1 MNTRQSLS
9 SAATESKG
17 NLTSGN
23 GSSTQTPAGESAS
36 AADNG
41 AANDF
46 RRQLGKQFE
55 LSHFTA
61 HSNGQEFFTLGRLNG
76 FKNVKPNGT
85 LAPEKRQIIA
95 ERIKIEEA
103 GGEWKPYDQ
112 AGLAPQDM
120 MALIT
125 EGTQTPPP
133 DLSRQI
139 DWWWKEREN
148 DSLWQ
153 SKNHHEQPPS
163 PQQEY
168 DLEKL
173 RRKVKQI
180 VDELQIP
187 EREIPRLLRF
197 DKFSRGTVYVRD
209 YAAIPHVLRNLFKM
223 VPYCICTPS
232 NRDELVKFVQY
243 AAKHKTP
250 LTPRGRGTWALGGAL
265 ATKGGLILDLA
276 NFEKTIDLDPANKL
290 ATVSCA
296 VDFESLEEELHH
308 YGLTL
313 LVRPSNQYANIGG
326 FCSVGDPGKGGAGL
340 FAFSN
345 GHIGN
350 VIEKLEVVTGT
361 GEVKEITKDTPE
373 LADFLGTN
381 GRNGII
387 TKITF
392 RVGEQGKGRNG
403 ERELGVPVAV
413 TFDSFRRVLD
423 FARRLRDDVTAN
435 AVAFRPLHVEAF
447 SAPYLKALYIAEN
460 EGETKNEKRGTKD
473 APFEQSNGL
482 PERDT
487 LLVVFADASSLRSF
501 EDYALAFGHGVVV
514 DHHAGHILW
523 EERFQPLK
531 LRRSG
536 DLLTSEI
543 ILPLEKVA
551 DYFDEMMPFAEKLGV
566 RLLPL
571 CYIMNNGEALVIP
584 QFLTDRRRRFQYY
597 RHFSLVPVLARRAI
611 KKYGG
616 RPYGFGIWMAGLFKL
631 AMGKS
636 ASGKWQAA
644 KRKYDPHSVL
654 NPGKLTE
661 IRSRFFN
668 LAGYFLLNR
677 FSLGA
682 LDVALRLLSPLGKL
696 NFVRHSLLKSG
707 TPGYKKEKFDA
718 LHRCIK
724 CSACFV
730 CPLAQVWQKSGDP
743 KLQRDA
749 IYITPR
755 LKMEFMQRHLF
766 EGKKLTQEDVD
777 RFVLCFRCGIAE
789 REHVCPISDML
800 LEVKPTG
807 EAKLVQNENG
817 KTNGVESTPCK
828 KEFPTYDAF
837 EDLLRKQGYD
847 VDGAIK
853 RYTDILKTHPGVSR
867 AMQEVLGKYR
877 VPKNGDLVVLKPKTD
892 FAIYKVDVDQNK
904 CINCGKCGDE
914 HTTSQRGFW
923 DPRNPRK
930 MVSLDDLIRELD
942 GRIPLSWFRDMGGP
956 IPDFLKTQGV
966 VHKGYVQLPP
976 PSKLDPGHHHCN
988 GCLYCVIECPVDAIR
1003 VHLNPYFENL
1013 GGRDF
1018 SRDDVRRLNE
1028 ESRNGDVPTSGT
1040 GSTGLFGGKGFDRYM
1055 FDFSV
1060 IVRPTR
1066 DGIREAI
1073 DIGVN
1078 LGRKPLFHLFENTDS
1093 LPKGTTTNF
1102 PTIDLA
1108 TPILLEYPN
1117 LAAATPQKLAGVFV
1131 RAASREKTLCLMTLP
1146 EFANNFEA
1154 VKYFAANIGL
1164 KIGANDIPIF
1174 ERIQQATNAAEVLA
1188 TLCKIP
1194 LVLLRVHGAAGAT
1207 PLDLDEHE
1215 AKLALLR
1222 KIFSPEV
1229 HLGVWMNIPAG
1240 HDRKEVTR
1248 TTLELARAGAG
1259 IIYLKCEW
1267 VAQPARLSEQNTSER
1282 AAGQTGS
1289 LGYYDS
1295 AEVLPEVYDYLYKN
1309 AAHSQVTL
1317 LSNGIKSPAD
1327 LGIALMLGATA
1338 GVVDRAAV
1346 VAMNHEFPM
1355 LEKDGHALPEFDDE
1369 MALQRVQNLFKSWHK
1384 QIREVL
1390 GAFGVRDIRRTVG
1403 EAGRLIDLRER
1414 AKIMQSIVTDEALRE
1429 KSRKENKKKLQ
1440 EDGELAKQCSWKY
1453 SALEKLIQPVTAPN
1467 YNLLGERKESLE
1479 SMLSARGDR
1488 RWTGEV
1494 LAGTW
1499 EISSGAVPSH
1509 YVPQTGRDFGAGS
1522 FDSMQFAPI
1531 NFNGKLMPLEE
1542 AITEIDRH
1550 LQYGDATLRAELDS
1564 ITTSAGI
1571 VARHQQP
1578 STPPTVNH
1586 FPIDGGDMSLGS
1598 IGWKLTLA
1606 RYVSSM
1612 ILKRYVGTGEG
1623 GYPLE
1628 KPERL
1633 YPYFPNLDH
1642 ATVRWLCRQLE
1653 AWVATQTATGY
1664 FGVTEDTIKR
1674 ARKLVLKFAQGA
1686 KPGLGGHILGP
1697 KVTLQVEDM
1706 RGVIAGISVF
1716 SPFPFHDV
1724 YSIEDVTKMIEWL
1737 RTVNPDA
1744 IITVKISTP
1753 VDVYHVALGLVTAGA
1768 DEIQIDATA
1777 GGTGAAPDIA
1787 RNRIAMPLE
1796 FAMADVHK
1804 FLVEQDVRSQIILVA
1819 SGGCRTAYDVAK
1831 AFILGADKVI
1841 LGTQEIVADQCNRC
1855 GNCEAPGGCQKGI
1868 TTTVPQLEEQKEIA
1882 LNAQWIINAQ
1892 ASVMLHLIKMLYV
1905 WGIRD
1910 VRELRGRFD
1919 LIEKWGWEEE
1929 HRAEGG
1935 GQRAKSEERR
1945 TESEGRRAKSA
1956 SETSAIR
1963 NPQSE
1968 IGNPPKEKYE
1978 DREVDA
1984 CGVVSFACTKPVPV
1998 YSIQTACQRMHNRG
2012 NGRGGGVLALGG
2024 MFPRVNKD
2032 KYAMQINVLC
2042 AEERR
2047 HELMAEI
2054 AAKYFGDLM
2063 IFDHNGKLRS
2073 HLDLLRLGRS
2083 MRLHDAS
2090 GKSHDQVVAERLP
2103 LSDALEAFR
2112 NPRLQKHGRDIT
2124 WEEAGLAVDPG
2135 DVFRFFV
2142 RVRPEALL
2150 QFAKETL
2157 ASCGGRRAEGGG
2169 QRAEGGGQGNR
2180 VQPEYLNIA
2189 GKWLDYYIK
2198 YVDLLTEE
2206 FLAGIDVN
2214 SDFQNDSATKQ
2225 FWSDLEDEYIYRL
2238 AFRLNQE
2245 YYIDPQSQ
2253 KRNPEAYVA
2262 SMMKDG
2268 AIWKLVGYA
2277 EQAANYWLVTDAEYR
2292 PATELE
2298 ETISEQALPDSTRQ
2312 IVLDYLTRYR
2322 RGEEVNGELTHLAP
2336 QVKVIH
2342 EAGQLTVELGEV
2354 QLILPQRNDRFVINH
2369 QTGAHVWIG
2378 HQRFPTVF
2386 SPYSGGSHPF
2396 YGRINEALIHNGDFA
2411 NYVAMVRFW
2420 DQFGGAPQF
2429 RTDTEMAAKAF
2440 GILKQMAYP
2449 TAHLIEAIAPT
2460 TGLDFERL
2468 KKVDPQLAADFE
2480 AIQKSQIAGSP
2491 DGPWFFIIADS
2502 IPNEMPPSGRL
2513 PAEQRANYTTSDSL
2527 GSDRPHGISTLNTEE
2542 RTLRMLGITDTSVL
2556 RPSVFAW
2563 IKSSRPEKWASIGL
2577 IGSEEQALRS
2587 VLDTLYRRG
2596 TLPTKEPDRITIVR
2610 GGSVDVDA
2618 AGRPTGGG
2626 TIIYSL
2632 KPVQIPEGK
2641 GERESGRRGERA
2653 KGEERRADEDR
2664 QNSIVEYQF
2673 EVRDK
2678 FGNEVFTPGG
2688 EHADLSLPIV
2698 EDDEVLRLKKEIFA
2712 GEGDLIF
2719 AGGPALFAGLRKNLA
2734 EWSYN
2739 TFRWLVQQ
2747 CVEIAGDD
2755 ASRSLIIEGLTL
2767 ARDQMEAIPAGN
2779 KKRSSLIHILQD
2791 GLDAIFDG
2799 VEKLGIGT
2807 LDRNYYR
2814 ITRAEYQ
2821 QIVPPPRKPAI
2832 SNQLSVIS
2840 YQLSVTSNQ
2849 LPVIS
2854 DQSYSAGSD
2863 KKLNTDYCSLVTDYC
2878 CLVIDATGF
2887 PPEGHDS
2894 LARTVVD
2901 AYEKGWRKF
2910 IVYKQTGQRCL
2921 GSGLGPKSEGVE
2933 IHLYGNSGQDIA
2945 NSLMGGAVIVHGDAQ
2960 NDLCKILHSGTVVVH
2975 GLAGNTGIYGA
2986 KGGEVFVR
2994 KSTGIRWVIN
3004 SVSSPA
3010 GPGLKVF
3017 IVGAPMEYLAESLM
3031 GGTVVVM
3038 GLDWNEQGE
3047 LVRMLRPFPGN
3058 SILAGA
3064 SAGKVIIYDP
3074 FNQIHPAQYP
3084 GAAEIGFLPADW
3096 HEKFAH
3102 LQKLITAR
3110 FTPAEWVSAM
3120 ERWKSYIDF
3129 SLREPSWMEKAKREA
3144 VVELIEFAKSWGE
3157 PRAEGEER
3165 RAKGEGREAKSE
3177 ERKAESEKRPH
3188 AQRSSLLA
3196 LRFPQSEMGT
3206 RLKEFVEERFLDRE
3220 WRRLVR
3226 MLAQVFP
3233 KNTWAEGIDYLERLR
3248 DWKEMR
3254 ELLEKANRHFGIGLE
3269 PDGEEFVFAVD
3280 GQRLKLT
3287 CRDFKVIRP
3296 MTAKE
3301 KEHHEHEK
3309 KEAQKEFER
3318 RLRDGYAS
3326 SEVYLPADA
3335 KAKTFRQVF
3344 QV

>member
-1 MNTRQSLS
+1 MNKRNTS
-9 SAATESKG
+9 SVFVDREAGKFFDPSSSSRENVSPGLASPPA
-17 NLTSGN
+17 N
-23 GSSTQTPAGESAS
+23 GTA
-36 AADNG
+36 
-41 AANDF
+41 DF
-46 RRQLGKQFE
+46 RHQLGRAFDFSGLMFKP
-55 LSHFTA
+55 
-61 HSNGQEFFTLGRLNG
+61 NGQEFFTLGRMNG
-76 FKNVKPNGT
+76 FKPAQPNGT
-85 LAPEKRQIIA
+85 LAPEKRALIA
-95 ERIKIEEA
+95 ERINIEEA
-103 GGEWKPYDQ
+103 GGEWKRYDEV
-112 AGLAPQDM
+112 GLTPQDM
-120 MALIT
+120 MALIN
-125 EGTQTPPP
+125 EGTQTPAP

-139 DWWWKEREN
+139 DLWWKEREN
-148 DSLWQ
+148 DPLWQ
-153 SKNHHEQPPS
+153 KPDRHEAAPS
-163 PQQEY
+163 AQQAY
-168 DLEKL
+168 DLEKH
-173 RRKVKQI
+173 RRRIQHLVNA
-180 VDELQIP
+180 LQIP

-197 DKFSRGTVYVRD
+197 DQFSRGTVYVRD
-209 YAAIPHVLRNLFKM
+209 YAAIPRVLRHLFKM
-223 VPYCICTPS
+223 VPYGICTPA
-232 NRDELVKFVQY
+232 NRDELMQFVQY
-243 AAKHKTP
+243 AAKHKIP

-276 NFEKTIDLDPANKL
+276 NFEKTIVIDPINKL

-296 VDFESLEEELHH
+296 VDFQSLEEELQHH
-308 YGLTL
+308 GLTL
-313 LVRPSNQYANIGG
+313 LVRPSNKYANIGG

-340 FAFSN
+340 FAFAH

-350 VIEKLEVVTGT
+350 VVEKLEVVTGV
-361 GEVKEITKDTPE
+361 GEVKEISQNDPAM
-373 LADFLGTN
+373 ADFLGTN

-387 TKITF
+387 TKITL
-392 RVGEQGKGRNG
+392 RVGEARRVKGE
-403 ERELGVPVAV
+403 EREASEFPVAV
-413 TFDSFRRVLD
+413 SFSSFRHVLN
-423 FARRLRDDVTAN
+423 FAKKLRDEVSAHD
-435 AVAFRPLHVEAF
+435 VAFHPLHVEAF
-447 SAPYLKALYIAEN
+447 SASYLKALLVAESTAQHALPISDNGQIADNHEPRTSDFGLRTTN
-460 EGETKNEKRGTKD
+460 
-473 APFEQSNGL
+473 NGL
-482 PERDT
+482 PERDS
-487 LLVVFADASSLRSF
+487 LLVVFASAQECRDF
-501 EDYALAFGHGVVV
+501 ENYALKFGNGIII
-514 DHHAGHILW
+514 DHHGGHVLW

-531 LRRSG
+531 LRRRG
-536 DLLTSEI
+536 DLLTSEVM
-543 ILPLEKVA
+543 LPLESVA
-551 DYFDEMMPFAEKLGV
+551 DYLEEVTSLADKLGV
-566 RLLPL
+566 ELLPI
-571 CYIMNNGEALVIP
+571 CYIMDNGEALVIP
-584 QFLTDRRRRFQYY
+584 QFLTDRRQRLQYY

-611 KKYGG
+611 KQYRG
-616 RPYGFGIWMAGLFKL
+616 RPYGFGLWMAGLFKL

-636 ASGKWQAA
+636 AGRKLQVA
-644 KRKYDPHSVL
+644 KQKYDPHGVL

-668 LAGYFLLNR
+668 LAGNLLLNR
-677 FSLGA
+677 FSVAA
-682 LDVALRLLSPLGKL
+682 LDIALRAQSLFGKFG
-696 NFVRHSLLKSG
+696 FVRNNVLKTV
-707 TPGYKKEKFDA
+707 TPGYAREKFDA

-755 LKMEFMQRHLF
+755 FKMEYMQRHLF
-766 EGKKLTQEDVD
+766 EGKKLSQEDVD
-777 RFVLCFRCGIAE
+777 RFALCLRCGIAE

-800 LEVKPTG
+800 LDVKPEG
-807 EAKLVQNENG
+807 ESKLVQIQRPL
-817 KTNGVESTPCK
+817 ESTPCK

-837 EDLLRKQGYD
+837 EDLLRQEGYD

-853 RYTDILKTHPGVSR
+853 RYMDILKTHPGVAR
-867 AMQEVLGKYR
+867 AMQDVLGKYR

-892 FAIYKVDVDQNK
+892 FAIYKVEVDQDR

-923 DPRNPRK
+923 DPRHPRK
-930 MVSLDDLIRELD
+930 MVSLDDLIRELE
-942 GRIPLSWFRDMGGP
+942 GKLPLTWFRDMGGP

-966 VHKGYVQLPP
+966 AHKGYLQLPP
-976 PSKLDPGHHHCN
+976 PNQLDLGHQHCN

-1003 VHLNPYFENL
+1003 VHINPYFENL

-1018 SRDDVRRLNE
+1018 SRDDVRRINE

-1073 DIGVN
+1073 DINVN
-1078 LGRKPLFHLFENTDS
+1078 LGRKPLFHLFTKNHVAQASS
-1093 LPKGTTTNF
+1093 LPGRQDVCATFPASSLPGRNDVYATFPASSLPGRQDVCATFPASSLLGRQDVCATFPASSLPGRQDVCATFQEHLTTSF
-1102 PTIDLA
+1102 STIDLA
-1108 TPILLEYPN
+1108 TPIVLEFPSI
-1117 LAAATPQKLAGVFV
+1117 AAASPEKLAGVFA

-1146 EFANNFEA
+1146 EFAANFEK

-1164 KIGANDIPIF
+1164 KISAEDIPIF
-1174 ERIQQATNAAEVLA
+1174 EHIQHATNAAEVLA
-1188 TLCKIP
+1188 TLQKIP
-1194 LVLLRVHGAAGAT
+1194 LVLLRDDDAPA
-1207 PLDLDEHE
+1207 DLDAHDT
-1215 AKLALLR
+1215 KLALLR
-1222 KIFSPEV
+1222 EIFSPGV

-1240 HDRKEVTR
+1240 HDHKAIANK
-1248 TTLELARAGAG
+1248 TLELARAGVG
-1259 IIYLKCEW
+1259 IIYLKCAWNDE
-1267 VAQPARLSEQNTSER
+1267 
-1282 AAGQTGS
+1282 

-1295 AEVLPEVYDYLYKN
+1295 ADVLPEVYDHLYKN

-1317 LSNGIKSPAD
+1317 LANGIKSPAD
-1327 LGIALMLGATA
+1327 LGVALMLGASA
-1338 GVVDRAAV
+1338 GVIDRATV

-1355 LEKDGHALPEFDDE
+1355 LEKDGQALPDFDED
-1369 MALQRVQNLFKSWHK
+1369 AGLQRVQNLFKSWHK

-1403 EAGRLIDLRER
+1403 ERGRLIDLRER
-1414 AKIMQSIVTDEALRE
+1414 AKIMQSIVTDAALRE
-1429 KSRKENKKKLQ
+1429 KSKKENQDKLN
-1440 EDGELAKQCSWKY
+1440 EDGELAKLHSWKY
-1453 SALEKLIQPVTAPN
+1453 SELEKLIQPVTAPN
-1467 YNLLGERKESLE
+1467 YNLLGDRKESLA

-1488 RWTGEV
+1488 RWTAEV

-1499 EISSGAVPSH
+1499 EIASGMVSSPR
-1509 YVPQTGRDFGAGS
+1509 VPQTGKDCGAGS
-1522 FDSMQFAPI
+1522 FDSMHFAPVEVD
-1531 NFNGKLMPLEE
+1531 GRRLSMEE
-1542 AITEIDRH
+1542 AVAELDHR
-1550 LQYGDATLRAELDS
+1550 LQSGDEKLRAELDS
-1564 ITTSAGI
+1564 ISTSSGI
-1571 VARHQQP
+1571 STRHQR
-1578 STPPTVNH
+1578 STTPPMVSA
-1586 FPIDGGDMSLGS
+1586 FPIDGADMSLGS
-1598 IGWKLTLA
+1598 IGWRLTLA
-1606 RYVSSM
+1606 RYISSM

-1628 KPERL
+1628 KAERL

-1664 FGVTEDTIKR
+1664 FGVSEDTIKR
-1674 ARKLVLKFAQGA
+1674 SRKLVLKFAQGA

-1744 IITVKISTP
+1744 IICVKISTP

-1804 FLVEQDVRSQIILVA
+1804 FLVEQGMRNQVILVA

-1855 GNCEAPGGCQKGI
+1855 GNCEASGGCQKGI
-1868 TTTVPQLEEQKEIA
+1868 TTTVPQLEEQKDIV

-1892 ASVMLHLIKMLYV
+1892 ASVMLHLIKMMHV

-1910 VRELRGRFD
+1910 IRELRGRFD
-1919 LIEKWGWEEE
+1919 LIEKWGWEEPVISNQLSVKSSGQE
-1929 HRAEGG
+1929 IRMEEG
-1935 GQRAKSEERR
+1935 QLITDDCLPITDK
-1945 TESEGRRAKSA
+1945 
-1956 SETSAIR
+1956 
-1963 NPQSE
+1963 PQ
-1968 IGNPPKEKYE
+1968 KEKYE

-2032 KYAMQINVLC
+2032 KYAMQVNVLC
-2042 AEERR
+2042 AEEKRQA
-2047 HELMAEI
+2047 LMAEM
-2054 AAKYFGDLM
+2054 AKKYFGALL
-2063 IFDHNGKLRS
+2063 IFDRNGQPI
-2073 HLDLLRLGRS
+2073 
-2083 MRLHDAS
+2083 A
-2090 GKSHDQVVAERLP
+2090 QLP
-2103 LSDALEAFR
+2103 DTLEVFR

-2135 DVFRFFV
+2135 DIFRFFV
-2142 RVRPEALL
+2142 RVKPTTLL
-2150 QFAKETL
+2150 QFAKDTL
-2157 ASCGGRRAEGGG
+2157 ASCKG
-2169 QRAEGGGQGNR
+2169 QVASGH
-2180 VQPEYLNIA
+2180 PMYLNIA

-2198 YVDLLTEE
+2198 YSDLLTEE
-2206 FLAGIDVN
+2206 FLAGIDA
-2214 SDFQNDSATKQ
+2214 SRDFQNDPATRQ
-2225 FWSDLEDEYIYRL
+2225 FWNDLEDEYIYRL

-2245 YYIDPQSQ
+2245 YYIDPQQ
-2253 KRNPEAYVA
+2253 AKRNPEAYVA

-2277 EQAANYWLVTDAEYR
+2277 EQAASYWLVTDAEYR
-2292 PATELE
+2292 PISDLEKTINEIELP
-2298 ETISEQALPDSTRQ
+2298 SSSRRS
-2312 IVLDYLTRYR
+2312 VLGYLTRYR
-2322 RGEEVNGELTHLAP
+2322 RERKVMEFGTDNEMPQNTFNDVIQDESFYNSRPFFEMKKDSSGMTASFSVANIADDETTRLAP

-2342 EAGQLTVELGEV
+2342 EQGQLTIEIGEA
-2354 QLILPQRNDRFVINH
+2354 QLIIPRHGERFVMNY

-2449 TAHLIEAIAPT
+2449 TPHLIEAIAPT
-2460 TGLDFERL
+2460 TGLDLTRL
-2468 KKVDPQLAADFE
+2468 KQIAPQLAADFE
-2480 AIQKSQIAGSP
+2480 AIQKSQISGSP

-2502 IPNEMPPSGRL
+2502 IE
-2513 PAEQRANYTTSDSL
+2513 TTNSD
-2527 GSDRPHGISTLNTEE
+2527 D
-2542 RTLRMLGITDTSVL
+2542 RTLRMLGVTDTSVL

-2563 IKSSRPEKWASIGL
+2563 IKSSNTEKWASIGL

-2587 VLDTLYRRG
+2587 VLDTLYHRG
-2596 TLPTKEPDRITIVR
+2596 TLPTKEPDRVTIVR

-2632 KPVQIPEGK
+2632 APASSDQLSVI
-2641 GERESGRRGERA
+2641 S
-2653 KGEERRADEDR
+2653 
-2664 QNSIVEYQF
+2664 YQF
-2673 EVRDK
+2673 DVKDK
-2678 FGNEVFTPGG
+2678 FGNELFTPGG
-2688 EHADLSLPIV
+2688 EHADLALPIV
-2698 EDDEVLRLKKEIFA
+2698 EDEEVIHLKKEIYA
-2712 GEGDLIF
+2712 GEGELVLASGQVLFGLIRNRL
-2719 AGGPALFAGLRKNLA
+2719 AG
-2734 EWSYN
+2734 WSYN

-2747 CVEIAGDD
+2747 AVEIAQDD
-2755 ASRSLIIEGLTL
+2755 ASRAPMIEGLTL
-2767 ARDQMEAIPAGN
+2767 ARDQMEAIAVGN

-2791 GLDAIFDG
+2791 GLDAIFDDI
-2799 VEKLGIGT
+2799 EKLGTGT

-2814 ITRAEYQ
+2814 LTRAEYQ
-2821 QIVPPPRKPAI
+2821 YLIPPPRK
-2832 SNQLSVIS
+2832 SVIS
-2840 YQLSVTSNQ
+2840 KDENKVT
-2849 LPVIS
+2849 
-2854 DQSYSAGSD
+2854 
-2863 KKLNTDYCSLVTDYC
+2863 LNTDYCSLVTGHC

-2894 LARTVVD
+2894 LARTVVE

-2910 IVYKQTGQRCL
+2910 IVYKQTGQRYL
-2921 GSGLGPKSEGVE
+2921 GSGLGPKTDGVE

-2945 NSLMGGAVIVHGDAQ
+2945 NSLMGGTVIVHGDAQ
-2960 NDLCKILHSGTVVVH
+2960 NDMSKILHSGTVVVH
-2975 GLAGNTGIYGA
+2975 GLAGNTGLYGA

-3004 SVSSPA
+3004 SVSSPSS
-3010 GPGLKVF
+3010 PGLKVF

-3038 GLDWNEQGE
+3038 GLDWNEKGE

-3064 SAGKVIIYDP
+3064 SAGKVILYDP
-3074 FNQIHPAQYP
+3074 FNQIEPAQYP
-3084 GAAEIGFLPADW
+3084 GAVEIGFLPADW
-3096 HEKFAH
+3096 NEKFAH
-3102 LQKLITAR
+3102 LQKLVTAR
-3110 FTPAEWVSAM
+3110 FTPAEWISAM
-3120 ERWKSYIDF
+3120 DKWKSYIDF
-3129 SLREPSWMEKAKREA
+3129 TLREPSWTEKSKREA
-3144 VVELIEFAKSWGE
+3144 VVDLIEFAKSWCE
-3157 PRAEGEER
+3157 KSEVQS
-3165 RAKGEGREAKSE
+3165 AKSAI
-3177 ERKAESEKRPH
+3177 RI
-3188 AQRSSLLA
+3188 
-3196 LRFPQSEMGT
+3196 PQSAMEM
-3206 RLKEFVEERFLDRE
+3206 RLKNFVEERFLDRE

-3226 MLAQVFP
+3226 VLAQVFP
-3233 KNTWAEGIDYLERLR
+3233 KNMWAEGIDYLERLR

-3254 ELLEKANRHFGIGLE
+3254 ELLEKANHHFGLGLDS
-3269 PDGEEFVFAVD
+3269 DGEEFIFTVD
-3280 GQRLKLT
+3280 GQRCKLT
-3287 CRDFKVIRP
+3287 RRDFKVIRP

-3301 KEHHEHEK
+3301 KERDEHER
-3309 KEAQKEFER
+3309 KEAQRELEKKLKEN
-3318 RLRDGYAS
+3318 YVAS
-3326 SEVYLPADA
+3326 SAPKPHLKRVLGQIFHAPAIA
-3335 KAKTFRQVF
+3335 
-3344 QV
+3344 